1 MVDYDVIIIGGGV
14 AGLTAASHLGKNGHS
29 VLVLEKQQYPHHK
42 VCGEYVSNEVLPYL
56 EYLDIRFSEFQV
68 AQIDTLQFSLVNGR
82 AITTKL
88 PLGGTGISRYAFD
101 DLLFRKAQDQGV
113 DFVFESV
120 DKVHFVN
127 DRFSVATQRENRFSS
142 RIVLGAYGK
151 RSTLDMQLKRDFV
164 QHKSTWLGVKAH
176 YNFSNFPDN
185 LVALHN
191 FRGGYAGLSKTET
204 GAVNFCYLTTY
215 ESFKSEKNID
225 SFNANVVS
233 KNPFLAEFLREGKPL
248 FQSPLSIA
256 QISFDKKRAIENHML
271 MCGDSAGLIHPLCG
285 NGMAMAIHSA
295 KLASELISK
304 YFNDTSFDRDQ
315 LEAAY
320 QTTWDKTFQYR
331 LWMGRRLQS
340 LLLNPGLSQWAL
352 RAVGNSPWILNKL
365 IKSTHGKPIIA

>member
-1 MVDYDVIIIGGGV
+1 MVDYDVIIIGGGL
-14 AGLTAASHLGKNGHS
+14 AGLTAALHLRKNGHS

-56 EYLDIRFSEFQV
+56 EYLDITFSEFQV
-68 AQIDTLQFSLVNGR
+68 AQIDTLQFSLVNGST
-82 AITTKL
+82 ITTNL

-101 DLLFRKAQDQGV
+101 DLLFRNAKTQGV
-113 DFVFESV
+113 DFIFESV
-120 DKVHFVN
+120 EKVHFSN
-127 DRFSVATQRENRFSS
+127 DRFSVTTLRENHYSS
-142 RIVLGAYGK
+142 RITLGAYGK
-151 RSTLDMQLKRDFV
+151 RSALDMHLKRDFV
-164 QHKSTWLGVKAH
+164 QHKSKWLGVKAH
-176 YNFSNFPDN
+176 YDFPDFPDN

-215 ESFKSEKNID
+215 ESFKNEKNID

-233 KNPFLAEFLREGKPL
+233 KNPFLAEFLREGEPL

-256 QISFDKKRAIENHML
+256 QISFDKKNAIENHML

-304 YFNDTSFDRDQ
+304 YLSDTSFSRDQ
-315 LEAAY
+315 LEGTY
-320 QTTWDKTFQYR
+320 QTTWDQTFQHR
-331 LWMGRRLQS
+331 LWMGRRLQY
-340 LLLNPGLSQWAL
+340 LLLNTSLSQWAFG
-352 RAVGNSPWILNKL
+352 AVGNSPWILKKL

>member
-14 AGLTAASHLGKNGHS
+14 AGLTAASHLRKNGHS

-352 RAVGNSPWILNKL
+352 GAVGNSPWILNKL